1 MLNIHDHNRVFDQM
15 RYVYPVLSRRAGGVS
30 IGINLNTNN
39 ACNWACVYCQVPDL
53 VRGAPPA
60 VDMLRLESELEKLL
74 QDILFGDFMQQNVSA
89 ESRFLRD
96 IAFSGN
102 GEPTSS
108 PDFPEVVQCV
118 LRVMASFS
126 LQGKIKLRL
135 ISNGSLM
142 HRLSTQQAIGLLGKA
157 DGEVWFKVDRA
168 SRDGISLINKVNINP
183 QKLKKS
189 LELCGDLAPTW
200 VQTCCFKYDGA
211 GWTEEECATYLDLLA
226 SVKAKIKGVHLYGLA
241 RPSMQTEAGKLSAIS
256 EEDFS
261 SLARQIAALGLQV
274 SVLI

>member
-1 MLNIHDHNRVFDQM
+1 M
-15 RYVYPVLSRRAGGVS
+15 
-30 IGINLNTNN
+30 
-39 ACNWACVYCQVPDL
+39 
-53 VRGAPPA
+53 
-60 VDMLRLESELEKLL
+60 

-226 SVKAKIKGVHLYGLA
+226 SVNAKIKGVHLYGLA
-241 RPSMQTEAGKLSAIS
+241 RPSLQPAASRLSNLSLENFQRFARS
-256 EEDFS
+256 VS
-261 SLARQIAALGLQV
+261 SIGIEVVANP
-274 SVLI
+274 